1 MIDAIAEKLFD
12 PRFMGALLTAIAA
25 AATAFAVAQPFFE
38 TDKLAKRM
46 KLVSDERELIRRRE
60 RQVDRVRPNDRATLR
75 VAPKAYMKSIV
86 DRYQLN
92 RWLGTDTA
100 KRKLM
105 MAGYR
110 GQGAETTFLFF
121 RLIVPLA
128 AVITAFFYLFV
139 LEAIDATYLMR
150 IGMVIGTAYAGIKA
164 PELFL
169 LNTAKKRQAEI
180 RRAWPDALD
189 LTLICV
195 ESGMAIENA
204 FRKVSTEIATSSVVL
219 AEELALMTAEM
230 SFLPDRRQAY
240 ENLSLRTGLEPVK
253 SVATALIQA
262 ERYGTPIGQAL
273 RVLSQESRD
282 QRMND
287 AEKKAASLPPK
298 LTVPMILF
306 FLPVLFVVIITP
318 AVIQVMRTQ

>member
-1 MIDAIAEKLFD
+1 MIDAIAAKLFD
-12 PRFMGALLTAIAA
+12 PRFMGTLLTAVAA

-46 KLVSDERELIRRRE
+46 KLVSDEREQIRRRE
-60 RQVDRVRPNDRATLR
+60 RQQGDRAANRVTLR
-75 VAPKAYMKSIV
+75 VEPKAYMKSIV
-86 DRYQLN
+86 ERYQLH

-105 MAGYR
+105 QAGYR
-110 GQGAETTFLFF
+110 GQGAETAFLFF
-121 RLIVPLA
+121 RLVVPVA
-128 AVITAFFYLFV
+128 CVIAVVFYLFV
-139 LEAIDATYLMR
+139 LEAVDASYLMR
-150 IGMVIGTAYAGIKA
+150 FGLVIGAAYGGIKA

-169 LNTAKKRQAEI
+169 VNAAKKRQTEI
-180 RRAWPDALD
+180 RKAWPDALD

-195 ESGMAIENA
+195 ESGMAIEHA
-204 FRKVSTEIATSSVVL
+204 FRKVSTEIATASVVL

-240 ENLSLRTGLEPVK
+240 ENLVLRTGLDPVK

-262 ERYGTPIGQAL
+262 ERYGTPVGQAL

-282 QRMND
+282 QRMTE
-287 AEKKAASLPPK
+287 AEKKAAGLPPK

-318 AVIQVMRTQ
+318 AVIQIMRTQ

>member
-1 MIDAIAEKLFD
+1 MIDALAEKLFD

-60 RQVDRVRPNDRATLR
+60 RQVDRVRSNDRATLR

-240 ENLSLRTGLEPVK
+240 ENLALRTGLEPVK
-253 SVATALIQA
+253 SVATALIQG
-262 ERYGTPIGQAL
+262 ERYGTPVGQAL

-282 QRMND
+282 QRMNE

-318 AVIQVMRTQ
+318 AVIQVMQMQ

>member
-1 MIDAIAEKLFD
+1 MIEDIAEKLFD
-12 PRFMGALLTAIAA
+12 PRFMGTLLTAVAA
-25 AATAFAVAQPFFE
+25 AATAYAVAQPFLE
-38 TDKLAKRM
+38 TDKLSKRM
-46 KLVSDERELIRRRE
+46 KLVSDEREQIRRRE
-60 RQVDRVRPNDRATLR
+60 RVKADGPATRATLR
-75 VAPKAYMKSIV
+75 VEPKAYMKSIV
-86 DRYQLN
+86 ERYQLR

-100 KRKLM
+100 KRMLM
-105 MAGYR
+105 QAGYR
-110 GQGAETTFLFF
+110 GPGSETAFLFF
-121 RLIVPLA
+121 RFVVPLA
-128 AVITAFFYLFV
+128 SVIAALFYLFV
-139 LEAIDATYLMR
+139 LEVLDSSYLVR
-150 IGMVIGTAYAGIKA
+150 FGLVVGAAYAGIKA

-169 LNTAKKRQAEI
+169 INAAKKRQTEI
-180 RRAWPDALD
+180 RKAWPDALD

-240 ENLSLRTGLEPVK
+240 ENLVLRTGLEPVK

-262 ERYGTPIGQAL
+262 ERYGTPVGQAL

-282 QRMND
+282 LRMNE
-287 AEKKAASLPPK
+287 AEKKAAALPPK

>member
-12 PRFMGALLTAIAA
+12 PRFMGTLLTAVAA
-25 AATAFAVAQPFFE
+25 AATAYAVVQPFLE
-38 TDKLAKRM
+38 TDRLGKRM
-46 KLVSDERELIRRRE
+46 KLVSDEREQIRRRE
-60 RQVDRVRPNDRATLR
+60 RLSAERTGSRATLR
-75 VAPKAYMKSIV
+75 TEPKAYMKSV
-86 DRYQLN
+86 VEKYQLR

-105 MAGYR
+105 QAGYR
-110 GQGAETTFLFF
+110 GQGAETAFLFF
-121 RLIVPLA
+121 RLVVPVA
-128 AVITAFFYLFV
+128 AVIAALFYLFV
-139 LEAIDATYLMR
+139 LEVLDASYLMR
-150 IGMVIGTAYAGIKA
+150 FGLVIGAAYMGIKA

-169 LNTAKKRQAEI
+169 VNTAKKRQTEI
-180 RRAWPDALD
+180 RKAWPDALD

-240 ENLSLRTGLEPVK
+240 ENLVMRTGLEPVK

-262 ERYGTPIGQAL
+262 ERYGTPVGQAL

-282 QRMND
+282 MRMNE
-287 AEKKAASLPPK
+287 AEKKAAGLPPK

-318 AVIQVMRTQ
+318 AVIQIMRTQ

>member
-1 MIDAIAEKLFD
+1 MIEAISAKLFD
-12 PRFMGALLTAIAA
+12 PRFMGTALTAVAA

-38 TDKLAKRM
+38 SDKLGKRM
-46 KLVSDERELIRRRE
+46 KLVSDEREIIRRRE
-60 RQVDRVRPNDRATLR
+60 RDRLASKATLR
-75 VAPKAYMKSIV
+75 VESKAYMRDIV
-86 DRYQLN
+86 ERYHLR
-92 RWLGTDTA
+92 RWLGTETA
-100 KRKLM
+100 KGKLM

-110 GQGAETTFLFF
+110 GQGAETAFLFF
-121 RLIVPLA
+121 RLVVPVGAMIA
-128 AVITAFFYLFV
+128 ALFYLFV
-139 LEAIDATYLMR
+139 LEAIDQSYPVRLALVV
-150 IGMVIGTAYAGIKA
+150 GAGILGVKA

-169 LNTAKKRQAEI
+169 ANTAQKRQAEI

-195 ESGMAIENA
+195 ESGMGIEHA
-204 FRKVSTEIATSSVVL
+204 FRKVSTEIATASVVL

-230 SFLPDRRQAY
+230 SFLPERRQAY
-240 ENLSLRTGLEPVK
+240 ENLVLRTGLDPVK
-253 SVATALIQA
+253 AVATALMQA
-262 ERYGTPIGQAL
+262 ERYGTPVGQAL

-282 QRMND
+282 QRMNV

>member
-1 MIDAIAEKLFD
+1 MIDDIAAKLFN
-12 PRFMGALLTAIAA
+12 PRFMGTLLTAVAV

-46 KLVSDERELIRRRE
+46 KLVGDEREQIRRRE
-60 RQVDRVRPNDRATLR
+60 RAQGTRTVTRATLR
-75 VAPKAYMKSIV
+75 VEPKAYMKSIV
-86 DRYQLN
+86 ERYQLQ
-92 RWLGTDTA
+92 RWLATDTA

-105 MAGYR
+105 QAGYR
-110 GQGAETTFLFF
+110 GQGAETAFLFF
-121 RLIVPLA
+121 RLVVPVASLIGA
-128 AVITAFFYLFV
+128 LFYLFV
-139 LEAIDATYLMR
+139 LEALDVSYLMR
-150 IGMVIGTAYAGIKA
+150 FGLMIGAAYVGIKA

-169 LNTAKKRQAEI
+169 VNAAKKRQAEI
-180 RRAWPDALD
+180 RKAWPDALD

-195 ESGMAIENA
+195 ESGMAIEHA

-240 ENLSLRTGLEPVK
+240 ENLVLRTGLDAVK
-253 SVATALIQA
+253 AVATALSQA

-273 RVLSQESRD
+273 RVLAQESRD
-282 QRMND
+282 QRMTE
-287 AEKKAASLPPK
+287 AEKKAAGLPPK

-318 AVIQVMRTQ
+318 AVIQIMRAQ

>member
-1 MIDAIAEKLFD
+1 VE
-12 PRFMGALLTAIAA
+12 
-25 AATAFAVAQPFFE
+25 
-38 TDKLAKRM
+38 
-46 KLVSDERELIRRRE
+46 
-60 RQVDRVRPNDRATLR
+60 
-75 VAPKAYMKSIV
+75 PKAYMKSIV
-86 DRYQLN
+86 ERYHLS

-110 GQGAETTFLFF
+110 GQGAETAFLFF
-121 RLIVPLA
+121 RLVVPVA
-128 AVITAFFYLFV
+128 TVITALFYLFV
-139 LEAIDATYLMR
+139 LEAIDASVLMR
-150 IGMVIGTAYAGIKA
+150 VALVIAAAYGGIKA

-169 LNTAKKRQAEI
+169 VNAAKKRQVEI
-180 RRAWPDALD
+180 RKAWPDALD

-195 ESGMAIENA
+195 ESGMAIEHA

-230 SFLPDRRQAY
+230 SFLPERRQAY
-240 ENLSLRTGLEPVK
+240 ENLVLRTGLDPVK
-253 SVATALIQA
+253 AVATALIQA

-282 QRMND
+282 QRMNE
-287 AEKKAASLPPK
+287 AEKKAAALPPK

-318 AVIQVMRTQ
+318 AVIQIMRTQ

>member
-12 PRFMGALLTAIAA
+12 PRFMGTLLTAIAA

-38 TDKLAKRM
+38 SDKLSKRM

-60 RQVDRVRPNDRATLR
+60 RQADRARPNERATLR

-86 DRYQLN
+86 DRYQLH
-92 RWLGTDTA
+92 RW
-100 KRKLM
+100 
-105 MAGYR
+105 
-110 GQGAETTFLFF
+110 
-121 RLIVPLA
+121 
-128 AVITAFFYLFV
+128 
-139 LEAIDATYLMR
+139 IDASYLMR
-150 IGMVIGTAYAGIKA
+150 IGMVIGAAYTGIKA

-169 LNTAKKRQAEI
+169 VNTAKKRQAEI

-204 FRKVSTEIATSSVVL
+204 FRKVSTEIAASSVVL

-240 ENLSLRTGLEPVK
+240 ENLVMRTGLEPVK
-253 SVATALIQA
+253 SVATPLIQA

-282 QRMND
+282 QRMNE

>member
-240 ENLSLRTGLEPVK
+240 ENLALRTGLEPVK
-253 SVATALIQA
+253 SVATALIQG
-262 ERYGTPIGQAL
+262 ERYGTPVGQAL

-282 QRMND
+282 QRMNE

-318 AVIQVMRTQ
+318 AVIQVMQMQ

>member
-12 PRFMGALLTAIAA
+12 PRFMGTLLTAVAA
-25 AATAFAVAQPFFE
+25 GATAFAVVQPFFE
-38 TDKLAKRM
+38 SDKLAKRM
-46 KLVSDERELIRRRE
+46 KIVSDERELIRRRE
-60 RQVDRVRPNDRATLR
+60 RQADRARPNDRATLR

-86 DRYQLN
+86 DRYQLH

-121 RLIVPLA
+121 RLIVPVASVIA
-128 AVITAFFYLFV
+128 AVFYLFV

-150 IGMVIGTAYAGIKA
+150 IGMVIGAAYIGIKA

-169 LNTAKKRQAEI
+169 VNTAKKRQAEI
-180 RRAWPDALD
+180 KRAWPDALD

-195 ESGMAIENA
+195 ESGMAVENA

>member
-12 PRFMGALLTAIAA
+12 PRFMGTLLTAIAA

-38 TDKLAKRM
+38 SDKLSKRM

-60 RQVDRVRPNDRATLR
+60 RQADRARPNDRATLR

-86 DRYQLN
+86 DRYQLH

-121 RLIVPLA
+121 RLVVPVASVIA
-128 AVITAFFYLFV
+128 AVFYLFV
-139 LEAIDATYLMR
+139 LEAIDASYLMR
-150 IGMVIGTAYAGIKA
+150 IGMVIGAAYTGIKA

-169 LNTAKKRQAEI
+169 VNTAKKRQAEI
-180 RRAWPDALD
+180 RRSWPDALD

-240 ENLSLRTGLEPVK
+240 ENLAMRTGLEPVK

-282 QRMND
+282 QRMNE

>member
-1 MIDAIAEKLFD
+1 MIDDIAAKLFD
-12 PRFMGALLTAIAA
+12 PRFMGTLLTAIAV

-46 KLVSDERELIRRRE
+46 KLVGDEREQIRRRE
-60 RQVDRVRPNDRATLR
+60 RAQGSRTTTRATLR
-75 VAPKAYMKSIV
+75 VEPKAYMKSIV
-86 DRYQLN
+86 ERYQLQ
-92 RWLGTDTA
+92 RWLATDTA

-105 MAGYR
+105 QAGYR
-110 GQGAETTFLFF
+110 GQGAETAFLFF
-121 RLIVPLA
+121 RLVVPVA
-128 AVITAFFYLFV
+128 SVIGALFYLFV
-139 LEAIDATYLMR
+139 LEALDVSYLMR
-150 IGMVIGTAYAGIKA
+150 FGLVIGAAYAGIKA

-169 LNTAKKRQAEI
+169 VNAAKKRQAEI
-180 RRAWPDALD
+180 RKAWPDALD

-195 ESGMAIENA
+195 ESGMAIEHA

-240 ENLSLRTGLEPVK
+240 ENLVLRTGLDPVK
-253 SVATALIQA
+253 AVATALSQA

-273 RVLSQESRD
+273 RVLAQESRD
-282 QRMND
+282 QRMTE
-287 AEKKAASLPPK
+287 AEKKAAGLPPK

-318 AVIQVMRTQ
+318 AVIQIMRAQ

>member
-12 PRFMGALLTAIAA
+12 PRFMGTLLTAIAA

-38 TDKLAKRM
+38 TDKLSKRM

-60 RQVDRVRPNDRATLR
+60 RHVDPAKDRAALR

-86 DRYQLN
+86 DRYQLR

-110 GQGAETTFLFF
+110 GQGAETAFLFF
-121 RLIVPLA
+121 RLIVPVASVIA
-128 AVITAFFYLFV
+128 AVFYLFV
-139 LEAIDATYLMR
+139 LEALDASYLVR
-150 IGMVIGTAYAGIKA
+150 IGLVIGAAYAGIKA

-169 LNTAKKRQAEI
+169 LNTAKKRQTEI

-230 SFLPDRRQAY
+230 AFLPDRRQAY
-240 ENLSLRTGLEPVK
+240 ENLALRTGLEPVK

-262 ERYGTPIGQAL
+262 DRYGTPVGQAL

-282 QRMND
+282 QRMNE
-287 AEKKAASLPPK
+287 AEKKAAGLPPK

-318 AVIQVMRTQ
+318 AVIQIMRTQ